1 MEYYLVGNGEMS
13 TISAIQP
20 AEENT
25 TLSRTARVLLVG
37 NPNSGKTTL
46 FNALTGMRQKVGN
59 YPGVTVEKKVGALAD
74 AGGLKVEL
82 HDLPGLYSLTAR
94 SLDEQIAVAEIT
106 AWPSPPDL
114 IVVVADATNLERNLY
129 LAAQILD
136 LGLPALLVLNMI
148 DEAARHAIHI
158 DRAGLERKLG
168 VAVLPASAKKGT
180 GVAAIRAAI
189 FTALQP
195 AAESTPGVW
204 QIPTPLAQACQPVA
218 GWFQENGAMDRRR
231 AIAEAL
237 RVISDESGLQ
247 RWVKHPCISE
257 LRRLV
262 NTSRATLEQ
271 QHLPWRQTEAAAR
284 YAWLDQ
290 LIAENVRH
298 GSASRLVRSEKID
311 RVLTHRLLGPLILV
325 AVLLLMFQTIFTWAE
340 IPMALIEDF
349 FAWLQEGVA
358 AALPQGVLADLLING
373 AIAGVGAVIVFLPQ
387 ILLLVFF
394 LALLE
399 ESGYL
404 ARAAFMLD
412 RFMARIGLQ
421 GHSVIPLLSSFAC
434 AIPGIMAART
444 IKNPQD
450 RLITILVAPLMSC
463 SARLPVYTLMIG
475 AFIPNVPLL
484 GFLSL
489 QGVTL
494 FAMYLLGI
502 VTALTAAYLFK
513 RFLIKGHAQ
522 AFVMEL
528 PAYRM
533 PSPRTVLWQMYER
546 AKLFVVNAGQVILAI
561 SIVLWFLAS
570 YPKSTT
576 PAADPVV
583 AAPQPTAAEA
593 EILNTYAGRLGKF
606 IEPAIAPLGFDWKIG
621 IGLITS
627 FAAREVMVSTLATI
641 YNVQD
646 ADEASVDLRQ
656 ALQAERDPQTGAP
669 VYTPLVALSLM
680 VFFVLACQCMSTVAI
695 VRRETDTWRWPL
707 FMIAYMTVLAYLG
720 SFAVFQGGK
729 LIGME

>member
-1 MEYYLVGNGEMS
+1 
-13 TISAIQP
+13 
-20 AEENT
+20 
-25 TLSRTARVLLVG
+25 
-37 NPNSGKTTL
+37 
-46 FNALTGMRQKVGN
+46 
-59 YPGVTVEKKVGALAD
+59 

-158 DRAGLERKLG
+158 DRAGLQRKLG

-180 GVAAIRAAI
+180 GVAAIRTAI
-189 FTALQP
+189 IAALQP
-195 AAESTPGVW
+195 AAETTPGSW
-204 QIPTPLAQACQPVA
+204 QIPTALAQTCQPVA
-218 GWFQENGAMDRRR
+218 VWFQENGAMNRRR
-231 AIAEAL
+231 AMAEAL
-237 RVISDESGLQ
+237 RAISDENGLQ
-247 RWVKHPCISE
+247 RWAKHPCLSE

-262 NTSRATLEQ
+262 NASRAALEQ
-271 QHLPWRQTEAAAR
+271 QRIPWRQTEAAAR
-284 YAWLDQ
+284 YAWVDQ
-290 LIAENVRH
+290 LIAANVRH
-298 GSASRLVRSEKID
+298 GS
-311 RVLTHRLLGPLILV
+311 V

-358 AALPQGVLADLLING
+358 AALPQGVLADLLSNG

-502 VTALTAAYLFK
+502 VTAITAAYLFK

-570 YPKSTT
+570 YPKSDT
-576 PAADPVV
+576 PAADPDV
-583 AAPQPTAAEA
+583 AAPQQMAAEA

-641 YNVQD
+641 YNVQE

-656 ALQAERDPQTGAP
+656 ALQAERDPRTGAP

-720 SFAVFQGGK
+720 SFAVFQGGR
-729 LIGME
+729 LIGLE